1 MAVLLQANLNFMPLH
16 DILQWADM
24 NRISCVVKIA
34 EENGDEV
41 TFYMESG
48 KIIFAASQK
57 PGKRLGEFLV
67 KSGAMS
73 GTMAFSALRESKNG
87 NVSFTRYLIENSL
100 VTIQELNDC
109 FAKLV
114 EMLLVEVISSR
125 NAMVYVTTP
134 LPEAVVNGP
143 IQLETGRA
151 IFDAVR
157 VLDEMD
163 RDARVRDEAF
173 EAVNKRLFDEDFE
186 LPVLPGV
193 VVQLTTLMQKNNT
206 TFQDMAK
213 LIMTDQV
220 LTSSI
225 LKIAN
230 SAFYGGTGQVDS
242 LQFAIVKLGMHEI
255 MNVVTAIQV
264 RSMKFKDVPQEQ
276 LQAILDNSLKTAFMA
291 SGLASISQQDSEEA
305 FMVGLL
311 LDLGKTVIL
320 SVSGTFKIEPEL
332 LDEMLTA
339 RHAEIGAMI
348 ARKWNYPES
357 IQQLIRYHHSRS
369 MGGISNKMIDLI
381 QIADQVVKTD
391 AEGELEMEQMES
403 LGLSYESVLDI
414 YSKAIDTYERI
425 RAF

>member
-1 MAVLLQANLNFMPLH
+1 MAVLLQANLSFMPLH

-24 NRISCVVKIA
+24 NRISCVVA
-34 EENGDEV
+34 VSRENEDDI

-48 KIIFAASQK
+48 KIIFAASRK

-67 KSGAMS
+67 KAGAMS
-73 GTMAFSALRESKNG
+73 GPKAYQALIESRNC
-87 NVSFTRYLIENSL
+87 NMSFTRYLVEKNLI
-100 VTIQELNDC
+100 TIRELSES

-114 EMLLVEVISSR
+114 EMLLVDVISCG
-125 NAMVYVTTP
+125 NASVSVTTP
-134 LPEAVVNGP
+134 LPDAVINGP

-157 VLDEMD
+157 VLDEMN
-163 RDARVRDEAF
+163 RDLRIRDEAF
-173 EAVNKRLFDEDFE
+173 EAINKKLFDEDFE

-193 VVQLTTLMQKNNT
+193 VIQLSTLMQKDNA
-206 TFQDMAK
+206 TFQEMAR

-242 LQFAIVKLGMHEI
+242 LQLAIVKLGMREI

-276 LQAILDNSLKTAFMA
+276 MQAILDNSLKTAFMA
-291 SGLASISQQDSEEA
+291 SGLAGICGLDSEEA

-311 LDLGKTVIL
+311 LDIGKTVIL
-320 SVSGTFKIEPEL
+320 SVSRDFSIEQGV
-332 LDEMLTA
+332 LDEMLTN

-348 ARKWNYPES
+348 AKKWNYPES
-357 IQQLIRYHHSRS
+357 IQMLIRYHHNRNL
-369 MGGISNKMIDLI
+369 GGITNNMINLI
-381 QIADQVVKTD
+381 QISDQVIKTD
-391 AEGELEMEQMES
+391 SEGDLDPEQMKS
-403 LGLSYESVLDI
+403 LNLSYESVLDV
-414 YSKAIDTYERI
+414 YSKTIDTYQRI
-425 RAF
+425 RAI